1 MKLTRLLGHMVSCVG
16 LMFGILAVFA
26 LWGGQ
31 VLPASADSM
40 AFVRVIHA
48 SPAAGPVDVF
58 VDGSK
63 LLTNFQFATVTGYVP
78 VPAGAHKIQV
88 APAGKGAGKA
98 VITQTVIVNA
108 GVPYIVAALGTKAGG
123 FSLGVFGDDNIVSSG
138 MAKLRVYHL
147 SPDAGPVNLAV
158 SGKTVIN
165 GLSYQ
170 QSSGYF
176 SVAAGSYIFDVTA
189 TQANVTVQM
198 TADLKDG
205 TVTSVF
211 AVGLLK
217 GTPKI
222 QFVPVQVTGVPGMP
236 STGSDPHALPATG
249 TTPKV
254 PTGWLLAVICTV
266 VIGATLIARRLV
278 LTSSKEDA
286 RSQK

>member
-1 MKLTRLLGHMVSCVG
+1 MKLTQLLGHIVPRVG

-31 VLPASADSM
+31 VLPVSADNN

-88 APAGKGAGKA
+88 APTGKGAGKA
-98 VITQTVIVNA
+98 VITQTVTVNA
-108 GVPYIVAALGTKAGG
+108 GVPYTVAALGTKASG
-123 FSLGVFGDDNIVSSG
+123 FSLGAFGDDNIVSSG

-147 SPDAGPVNLAV
+147 SPDAGPVNLAI

-170 QSSGYF
+170 QSSGYL
-176 SVAAGSYIFDVTA
+176 SVPAGSYIF
-189 TQANVTVQM
+189 NVTVTQAKVTVPV

-211 AVGLLK
+211 AVGLFR

-222 QFVPVQVTGVPGMP
+222 RFVPAQLTGVPGMP
-236 STGSDPHALPATG
+236 GTGSDPHALPATG

-254 PTGWLLAVICTV
+254 PTGWLLVIICTAV
-266 VIGATLIARRLV
+266 VGATLISHRLI

-286 RSQK
+286 QSQK